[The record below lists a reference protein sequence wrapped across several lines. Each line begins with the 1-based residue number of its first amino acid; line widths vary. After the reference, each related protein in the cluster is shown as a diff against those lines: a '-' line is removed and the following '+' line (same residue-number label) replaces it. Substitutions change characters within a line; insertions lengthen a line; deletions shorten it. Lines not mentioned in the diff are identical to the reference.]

1 MRLDRRGIGIGKE
14 TNLTAAVADAR
25 PQKPD
30 TTVAS
35 SASPRPVDRLLNILI
50 RKIVTSLC
58 SFVGFYENVLKIGVD
73 LIQWKFNDQWLL

>member
-14 TNLTAAVADAR
+14 TNLTAAVADAG

-35 SASPRPVDRLLNILI
+35 SASPRPCRQAAEHFNQKNCNLI
-50 RKIVTSLC
+50 VFFRRFL
-58 SFVGFYENVLKIGVD
+58 
-73 LIQWKFNDQWLL
+73 